1 MRLRTRKAEINV
13 PMQIPTVFENYV
25 TDCRVDGKSVQ
36 LALWDTAGQEDYER
50 LRPLAY
56 SKAHVILIGF
66 SVDTPDSLDNVK
78 HKVRWRPSA
87 CDGKAVY

>member
-1 MRLRTRKAEINV
+1 
-13 PMQIPTVFENYV
+13 V

-66 SVDTPDSLDNVK
+66 AIDTPDSLDNVK
-78 HKVRWRPSA
+78 HKAGFSLSIGTFLIFASGLRKQMRDAPVSQLSWL
-87 CDGKAVY
+87 G

>member
-1 MRLRTRKAEINV
+1 
-13 PMQIPTVFENYV
+13 V

-56 SKAHVILIGF
+56 SKAHVILVGF
-66 SVDTPDSLDNVK
+66 AVDTPDSLDNVK
-78 HKVRWRPSA
+78 HKVGIVGITHSSDGRP
-87 CDGKAVY
+87 GEIN